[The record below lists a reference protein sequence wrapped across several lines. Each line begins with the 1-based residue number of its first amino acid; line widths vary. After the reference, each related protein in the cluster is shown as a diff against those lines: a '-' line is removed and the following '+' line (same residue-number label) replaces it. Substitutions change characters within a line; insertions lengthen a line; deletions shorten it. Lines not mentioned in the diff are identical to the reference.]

1 VFVLPPGKYQ
11 SANLFGPPIKSKCP
25 KKQKQPSTI
34 SSKEKVSKQTL
45 NCSGDKQPSSSLKDI
60 SASLKSSAKQK
71 LDKDHA
77 AASTSSSSSSTAK
90 KKVQQIQS
98 SREKHSSKE
107 LINDK
112 KKGKNDKK
120 EAKNDEKKVKE
131 DKTAVKSASAS
142 STSKT
147 SSQIYSLSDL
157 KRLMADLESSSED
170 DEDDITD
177 TNAKKTKSE
186 HRKRSGSPL
195 SALEVSMAKKQRVS
209 VKPLSKITSMEL
221 KEDLSLSSSSKPDDV
236 ILGEISGSD
245 SHNDLDSSCSKT
257 SNHFYSLS
265 DLHQLMALVEDISED
280 DITDISAKKTKSEYR
295 KRSGSPLSALEVSM
309 AKKQR
314 VSVKPLSKIT
324 SMELKEDLSLSSSS
338 KPDDV
343 ILGEIS
349 GSDSHNDLDSSCSK
363 TSNHFYSLSD
373 LHQLMA
379 LVEDISEDDEDDIT
393 DINAKKTKSEHRK
406 RSGSPLSALEVS
418 MAKKQRVSVKPLSKV
433 TSMELKEDL
442 SLSSSSKPDDVI
454 LGEISGSDSHND
466 LDSSCSN
473 TSNHF
478 YSLSDLHQLM
488 ALVEDISE
496 DDEDDITDPVN
507 IFLQQKLSANNS
519 PLVESRYSDISD
531 TKNKTQNGIQLP
543 TKVPCPVPKLTKD
556 ENKISKEKSSSKI
569 DSINDVKSKTKTVV
583 KDLEENKQT
592 HAKRSKDTKDIKDD
606 RKKVLES

>member
-1 VFVLPPGKYQ
+1 MMTCGRVITFKQIGLTVNHNHGVRGGERDSANNPTKQEQLDVFNTTAGMVNLTTNIFDDIKECVQVKIELGHKASLRTKPTKEGFTHDWTVFVQAPEGSNIAHFVEKVFVLPPGKYQ

-25 KKQKQPSTI
+25 KKQKQPSAI
-34 SSKEKVSKQTL
+34 SSKEKVSKLTL

-60 SASLKSSAKQK
+60 SASLKSSDKQK

-77 AASTSSSSSSTAK
+77 AASTSSSSSSSAK

-98 SREKHSSKE
+98 SREKQTSKE

-142 STSKT
+142 TISKT

-170 DEDDITD
+170 DENDITD
-177 TNAKKTKSE
+177 TNT
-186 HRKRSGSPL
+186 
-195 SALEVSMAKKQRVS
+195 
-209 VKPLSKITSMEL
+209 
-221 KEDLSLSSSSKPDDV
+221 
-236 ILGEISGSD
+236 
-245 SHNDLDSSCSKT
+245 
-257 SNHFYSLS
+257 
-265 DLHQLMALVEDISED
+265 
-280 DITDISAKKTKSEYR
+280 
-295 KRSGSPLSALEVSM
+295 
-309 AKKQR
+309 
-314 VSVKPLSKIT
+314 
-324 SMELKEDLSLSSSS
+324 
-338 KPDDV
+338 
-343 ILGEIS
+343 
-349 GSDSHNDLDSSCSK
+349 
-363 TSNHFYSLSD
+363 
-373 LHQLMA
+373 
-379 LVEDISEDDEDDIT
+379 
-393 DINAKKTKSEHRK
+393 KKTKSEHRK

-442 SLSSSSKPDDVI
+442 SLSSSSKPDDDI

-466 LDSSCSN
+466 LDSSCSK

-478 YSLSDLHQLM
+478 YSSNDLHQLMALVENISEDDEDDITDINAEKTKSEHRKRSGSPLSALEVSMAKRQRVNVKPLSKVTSMELKEDLSISSSSKPNDDILGEISGSDSHNDLNSSSSKTSNYFYSLSDLNQLM

-519 PLVESRYSDISD
+519 PLVESRSSDISD

-543 TKVPCPVPKLTKD
+543 TNVPCPVPKLTKD

-569 DSINDVKSKTKTVV
+569 DSINDVKSNTKTVV
-583 KDLEENKQT
+583 KDLEEKKQT